1 MTDESSKPID
11 QQEWERVLALDEEMR
26 DMPRETR
33 NVLQPVKLS
42 GKDNMR
48 FRCHP
53 GISCF
58 NACCQNVEI
67 VLTPYDLYRL
77 RHRMNMS
84 AEDFLHTFAIP
95 TTLAKGQLPV
105 ALIRMDAETGRCP
118 FNRPEGCSV
127 YSDRPVTCRYY
138 PIGMALMR
146 RQESQI
152 GEDFYFL
159 IKEDFCQGH
168 KEAKDW
174 TVQAW
179 REDQGSDGYD
189 KENRSWMELIIKRRS
204 AGDMIQTS
212 LSVSEMFYMASTNP
226 EAMRRFLFDSSFL
239 QRYQVD
245 AATEEKIR
253 HDDLALTDFALNWMK
268 SVLFGDS
275 FVPVRPEVF
284 EDLKQRRSQAR
295 GAQPAPKEEP

>member
-1 MTDESSKPID
+1 MSDESQKSAEELD
-11 QQEWERVLALDEEMR
+11 RERVLALDEDMR

-33 NVLQPVKLS
+33 NILQPVKLS
-42 GKDNMR
+42 GKDHMR

-53 GISCF
+53 EISCF

-77 RHRMNMS
+77 RRRLNLS
-84 AEDFLHTFAIP
+84 AETFLHTYAIP
-95 TTLAKGQLPV
+95 TSLAKGQLPV
-105 ALIRMDAETGRCP
+105 ALIQMDPETGRCP

-127 YSDRPVTCRYY
+127 YTDRPVTCRYY

-146 RQESQI
+146 RQETSS

-168 KEAKDW
+168 KEEKRW
-174 TVQAW
+174 TIQEW

-189 KENRSWMELIIKRRS
+189 VQNRSWMELIIKRRS
-204 AGDMIQTS
+204 AGDMVQTS
-212 LSVSEMFYMASTNP
+212 LPVTEMFYMASTNP
-226 EAMRRFLFDSSFL
+226 EAMRQFIFDSSFL
-239 QRYQVD
+239 RRYQVD
-245 AATEEKIR
+245 PETEEKIR
-253 HDDLALTDFALNWMK
+253 TNDLALTDFALSWLK

-275 FVPVRPEVF
+275 FIPVRPEVF
-284 EDLKQRRSQAR
+284 EELKQRRTRQKAE
-295 GAQPAPKEEP
+295 QPTPDEEP

>member
-1 MTDESSKPID
+1 MSDEIEDSVD
-11 QQEWERVLALDEEMR
+11 AQDLERVLALDEEMR

-33 NVLQPVKLS
+33 NVLHPVKLS
-42 GKDNMR
+42 GKDSMR

-53 GISCF
+53 EISCF

-77 RHRMNMS
+77 RRRLGLS
-84 AEDFLHTFAIP
+84 PETFLYEYAIP
-95 TTLAKGQLPV
+95 ASLAKGQLPV
-105 ALIRMDAETGRCP
+105 ALIQMDPETGRCP

-127 YSDRPVTCRYY
+127 YADRPVTCRYY

-146 RQESQI
+146 RQESQS

-168 KEAKDW
+168 KEEKIW
-174 TVQAW
+174 TVQEW

-189 KENRSWMELIIKRRS
+189 EQNRSWMELIIKRRS
-204 AGDMIQTS
+204 AGDMVQTS
-212 LSVSEMFYMASTNP
+212 LPVSEMFYMASTNP
-226 EAMRRFLFDSSFL
+226 EATRQFLFDSSFMK
-239 QRYQVD
+239 RYQVD
-245 AATEEKIR
+245 AQTEEQIK
-253 HDDLALTDFALNWMK
+253 HDDLALTEFALAWLK
-268 SVLFGDS
+268 SVLFGDP

-284 EDLKQRRSQAR
+284 AEMRQRRAQAKADAA
-295 GAQPAPKEEP
+295 AQKPET